1 MGEREKKGEPIAQR
15 RGKKGKREKETV
27 VALVYYYMD
36 SESIEAGRELLSL
49 SEEGRNN
56 RE

>member
-1 MGEREKKGEPIAQR
+1 MGGREKREPIAQR
-15 RGKKGKREKETV
+15 RGKKGKRKKETV